1 MWVNIHI
8 MKCLNA
14 AHLMDSSH
22 KQEKMIYSIPPSPTQ
37 TFVVFALKSL
47 SSPQVQ
53 TSLKA
58 QIKARPLSREDY
70 PRARRARSTGRSNAS
85 DFFFLLLHFATE
97 GFLFRGSPTRTGR
110 RRFEATVLR
119 CPTAA
124 NTSPLSARLRLMG
137 F

>member
-22 KQEKMIYSIPPSPTQ
+22 KQEKMIYSMSPPTQ

-85 DFFFLLLHFATE
+85 DFFFLSSSSFRHGGIFFFE
-97 GFLFRGSPTRTGR
+97 GARQELAGGALKRRCSDVPQQQIHHHYPRGSG
-110 RRFEATVLR
+110 
-119 CPTAA
+119 
-124 NTSPLSARLRLMG
+124 
-137 F
+137 